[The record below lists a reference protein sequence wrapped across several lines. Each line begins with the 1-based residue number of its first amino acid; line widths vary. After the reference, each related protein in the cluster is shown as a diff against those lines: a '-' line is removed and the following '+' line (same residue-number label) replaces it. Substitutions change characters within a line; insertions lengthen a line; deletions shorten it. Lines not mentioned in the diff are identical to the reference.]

1 MHMGGGIIMLYHI
14 NEDGSISPV
23 APRIN
28 DAAPSD
34 KTTYSGAHV
43 DSLIADA
50 YDDTATYAVGDYVM
64 YGSKLYKC
72 TTAVST
78 AETFDPTKWA
88 ATTIMAEIA
97 GA

>member
-1 MHMGGGIIMLYHI
+1 MLFYR
-14 NEDGSISPV
+14 NSDGSISPV
-23 APRIN
+23 APRILDTN
-28 DAAPSD
+28 GTD

-43 DSLIADA
+43 DSLIANA

-64 YGSKLYKC
+64 YGGKLYKC

-78 AETFDPTKWA
+78 AEDFEPTKWA
-88 ATTIMAEIA
+88 QTTVMAEIA